1 MKISISN
8 TIAIGH
14 SWRLRP
20 LLCHLGAATC
30 DEASQICVCSGACP
44 DFVKSWTVYIP
55 PPTSDSPCVAANNTN
70 ANVDEEGDNIVID
83 GESFNPPFEACPGST
98 TSDGSVSS
106 GMANKSFIA
115 AVAVVG
121 GAVMTFFG

>member
-1 MKISISN
+1 MKHLKYVSARVHVPILSSLGWFIYL
-8 TIAIGH
+8 H
-14 SWRLRP
+14 LRRNP
-20 LLCHLGAATC
+20 H
-30 DEASQICVCSGACP
+30 
-44 DFVKSWTVYIP
+44 
-55 PPTSDSPCVAANNTN
+55 CVAANNTN

-98 TSDGSVSS
+98 ASDGSVSS
-106 GMANKSFIA
+106 GMANASLLA